1 MFYNGQVIKPIYLLQ
16 FVNLPIFLH
25 LHSPKHSPS
34 EEMPS
39 LAEDGKTPLPPAAQ
53 TAPGQ
58 PREGSTHSHENAGEA
73 DHVIMM
79 PEDEPVKKGDKKKK
93 DAKGGDEEKVKK
105 KVWKIC
111 IFFAC
116 NVSIIVS

>member
-1 MFYNGQVIKPIYLLQ
+1 MDKLSKQYIYCSLLICLFSFIFILQ
-16 FVNLPIFLH
+16 NILPQKKCPHWL
-25 LHSPKHSPS
+25 K
-34 EEMPS
+34 M
-39 LAEDGKTPLPPAAQ
+39 AKTPLPPAAQ

-93 DAKGGDEEKVKK
+93 KDGKGGDEEKVKK
-105 KVWKIC
+105 KV
-111 IFFAC
+111 
-116 NVSIIVS
+116 